1 MMDFIL
7 TQVKGFVSVARD
19 HWDKATKFDK
29 RVLAGSMLAIFL
41 SLFIKPLLL
50 AGGFFAAGC
59 YGLYIVWE
67 DTE

>member
-1 MMDFIL
+1 MMDFIW

-19 HWDKATKFDK
+19 HWDKANKFDK
-29 RVLAGSMLAIFL
+29 RVMAGSTGLIFL

-50 AGGFFAAGC
+50 AGGCFAAGC
-59 YGLYIVWE
+59 YGLYVVWE